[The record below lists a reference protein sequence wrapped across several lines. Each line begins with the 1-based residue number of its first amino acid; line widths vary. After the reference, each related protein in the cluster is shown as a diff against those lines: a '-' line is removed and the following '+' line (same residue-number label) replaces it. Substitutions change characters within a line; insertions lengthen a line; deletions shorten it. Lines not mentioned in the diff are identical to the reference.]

1 MSSEREFWLL
11 LSKQCGLIRAS
22 QAVAVGV
29 TRGQLRYWVK
39 AGRLRQVD
47 YGIYAASGAPRDSE
61 QEIMFGVLLGSSRAV
76 DRSIRAAVCGIS
88 AAMRLDLVFPRPN
101 PIHILSQRK
110 VRPRNGYVF
119 HWTSR
124 LPEGE
129 IIDVRGIP
137 TTDGPRSFLDL
148 CSSHPNLARW
158 AYRRGLRQDVLSK
171 ESVEARIEDES
182 RQGREGLVLARSIIE
197 ATDPSAG
204 DAKSAEEDR
213 YFDFLVEAGYPPPAR
228 NARSTGASGISW
240 EIDLFYEGL
249 ERGFEVS
256 PWDTHGDPFSHGK
269 DGTKIIDLARVGVA
283 VYPINKRL
291 SRFEFLE
298 IAFDLLGPPKNF

>member
-1 MSSEREFWLL
+1 MSAERAFWLL
-11 LSKQCGLIRAS
+11 VSAQFGLIRTS
-22 QAVAVGV
+22 QALALGVG
-29 TRGQLRYWVK
+29 RGKLYHWVK
-39 AGRLRQVD
+39 AGRLRQVC
-47 YGIYAASGAPRDSE
+47 YGIFAASGAPRTAE
-61 QEIMFGVLLGSSRAV
+61 QEIMFGVLLGSSRAA
-76 DRSIRAAVCGIS
+76 DKSIRAAVCGLS
-88 AAMRLDLVFPRPN
+88 AAIRLDLVWPRPT

-110 VRPRNGYVF
+110 VVPRDGYVF

-129 IIDVRGIP
+129 IIDVGGIP

-148 CSSHPNLARW
+148 CSNHPNLARW

-182 RQGREGLVLARSIIE
+182 RQGREGIVLARSIIE

-213 YFDFLVEAGYPPPAR
+213 YFDFLVEAGYPAPAR
-228 NARSTGASGISW
+228 NAKWTGGSGISW
-240 EIDLFYEGL
+240 EIDLFYMGM
-249 ERGFEVS
+249 RKGFEVS
-256 PWDTHGDPFSHGK
+256 PWDTHGDPDSYGR
-269 DGTKIIDLARVGVA
+269 DGTKIMDLGRVGVA

-291 SRFEFLE
+291 SRYEFLE
-298 IAFDLLGPPKNF
+298 IAFDLLGPPGSF